1 LVNVEEAHNISHA
14 SLSKSFFAMFKET
27 SSAVVF
33 DLIGLFAGYMIAL
46 QLGVFQQLPSWAIA
60 LYPAVLSVRG
70 VINGLLSGRL
80 STSLHLGIIYPKFF
94 GNTKSFNKLIQAMI
108 VLTLATAGTISVISL
123 SFGSLLWGVTI
134 ADFPAMLTVL
144 VATLSLSLL
153 ITLATVKLAFISFK
167 KGLDPET
174 TVYPA
179 VSIIANVILT
189 FFYIVVLNLYF
200 FGSTGRWAIML
211 LGLVNVS
218 LVLAILPR
226 SIRHTEFS
234 GALKEA
240 LGTMLLVSFLVNI
253 TGTFLLAVNSLA
265 VAQDTIFTA
274 YPAMIDLMGDVGLI
288 VGTTATTKLAL
299 GFLSPSFSSIK
310 KHAKN
315 IFSIWAASFL
325 LFIVLG
331 FFSLIIN
338 EALSWE
344 GIISLLPVLV
354 ISNIISFVAISIIS
368 YGISILTFKRG
379 LDPDNFVIP
388 IVSALADSFMTA
400 ALFVVLLLMM

>member
-1 LVNVEEAHNISHA
+1 
-14 SLSKSFFAMFKET
+14 MFKET
-27 SSAVVF
+27 SNVVVF

-46 QLGVFQQLPSWAIA
+46 QLGVFQQLPPWAIA

-80 STSLHLGIIYPKFF
+80 STALHLGIIYPKFF

-123 SFGSLLWGVTI
+123 FFGSLFWGVTI
-134 ADFPAMLTVL
+134 ADFPAILTVL

-153 ITLATVKLAFISFK
+153 VTLATVKLAFVSFK
-167 KGLDPET
+167 KGLDPDT

-200 FGSTGRWAIML
+200 FGDTGRWAIIL

-218 LVLAILPR
+218 LVLAVLPR
-226 SIRHTEFS
+226 SIRQTEFT

-240 LGTMLLVSFLVNI
+240 LGTMLLVSLLVNI
-253 TGTFLLAVNSLA
+253 TGTFLLAANNLA
-265 VAQDTIFTA
+265 FMRDTVFTA

-315 IFSIWAASFL
+315 IFTIWAASFL

-331 FFSLIIN
+331 FLSLIIN

-344 GIISLLPVLV
+344 GIAGLLPVLA
-354 ISNIISFVAISIIS
+354 ISNIISFFAISIIS
-368 YGISILTFKRG
+368 YGISILTFKKG

-388 IVSALADSFMTA
+388 IVSALADSFITV
-400 ALFVVLLLMM
+400 ALFGALLLML